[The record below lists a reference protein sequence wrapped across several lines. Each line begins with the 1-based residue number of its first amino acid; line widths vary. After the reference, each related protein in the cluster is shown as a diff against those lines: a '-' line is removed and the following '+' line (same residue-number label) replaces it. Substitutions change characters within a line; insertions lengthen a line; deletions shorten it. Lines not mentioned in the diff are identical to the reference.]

1 MQKDNCAYN
10 SDDSDQGVFFSV
22 PQLWAP
28 SSPDGEEQDG
38 VEEGRTRRQLPSG
51 PPGHLSDLS
60 AAWASRTRHRGG
72 FLSSRGTG
80 AAECLK
86 NVMFYLT
93 YWQESLTYM
102 ISTVFRFCI
111 FYLCTCLLYNVLLLQ
126 INKVLQKLPT
136 GIMEEPVL
144 TKTLS
149 HDQWVSWQSLVYKRL
164 VHNRRLWNPFTRS
177 TSSVVLL

>member
-1 MQKDNCAYN
+1 MI
-10 SDDSDQGVFFSV
+10 STVF
-22 PQLWAP
+22 
-28 SSPDGEEQDG
+28 
-38 VEEGRTRRQLPSG
+38 
-51 PPGHLSDLS
+51 
-60 AAWASRTRHRGG
+60 
-72 FLSSRGTG
+72 
-80 AAECLK
+80 
-86 NVMFYLT
+86 
-93 YWQESLTYM
+93 SLTNM
-102 ISTVFRFCI
+102 ICTVFRFCI
-111 FYLCTCLLYNVLLLQ
+111 FYLCSCLLYNVLLLQ